1 MIPVTREA
9 INLKINDI
17 SCEGTF
23 YYLQNQDIRMN
34 PPLLLNR
41 ESWLEFTIAR
51 DVAVE
56 HPDSLEVLL
65 SMGNGKVENVEDD
78 GKSYEAIISEWRF
91 DSVNNVY
98 SGTMQ
103 MINKWYE

>member
-1 MIPVTREA
+1 MIPVKIEA

-17 SCEGTF
+17 SCDGTF
-23 YYLQNQDIRMN
+23 YYTQFQDIRMN
-34 PPLLLNR
+34 PPVLLRR
-41 ESWLEFTIAR
+41 ESSLEFSISRNTAL
-51 DVAVE
+51 D
-56 HPDSLEVLL
+56 HPNSLEALL
-65 SMGNGKVENVEDD
+65 SMGNGKIENVEDD
-78 GKSYEAIISEWRF
+78 GKSYEAVISEWQF